1 MKTSLLMVLFSVLLI
16 ENVNARNFREG
27 HFIMTL
33 TDKEAN
39 PITNATVYVKTLN
52 RTGLAAGAYDS
63 HYTTFSAQTDSHGVA
78 DVAFQFL
85 TSHFDWWLDTPSHHS
100 GEVGFQSDHL
110 SPTIVRSDYWN
121 PDTNT
126 VEGLVRY
133 NELKALDEAGDYEAY
148 ARKFEHKS
156 ITYASNTVYKSLS
169 FYPKRNPQPMY
180 AYGDMCGLKLPTTKV
195 ATTNDGVEIVKY
207 STVSI
212 DLKNGVV
219 VPYTEDGRPDE
230 DFYLERYSVV
240 TNGVK
245 NFYGRM
251 CFRPGCGAYKGTKRD
266 ETSFP
271 SIYEA
276 DTNAQYLSQIEFSSV
291 RDVRTGEVV
300 SMRHLLE
307 ENEYLVMRTR
317 IEVGQDGQT
326 NGWHY
331 LKMLGPVSV
340 RREFVFD
347 QTVFNPRLNDA
358 NLEFDVQENLAGSR
372 GQSRWP

>member
-100 GEVGFQSDHL
+100 GEIGFQSDSL

-133 NELKALDEAGDYEAY
+133 NELKALGEAGDYEAY
-148 ARKFEHKS
+148 ARKFEHKN

-169 FYPKRNPQPMY
+169 FYPKRNPQPMH
-180 AYGDMCGLKLPTTKV
+180 AYGRMNSIVLPGPGLRTE
-195 ATTNDGVEIVKY
+195 TNGCVFI
-207 STVSI
+207 SCPTVSV
-212 DLKNGVV
+212 DLKKCSLLPPFG
-219 VPYTEDGRPDE
+219 DGEVE
-230 DFYLERYSVV
+230 DFSLERYCVE
-240 TNGVK
+240 TNNVQD
-245 NFYGRM
+245 FYGRM
-251 CFRPGCGAYKGTKRD
+251 VFRSGCGVYRANKTSD
-266 ETSFP
+266 ESFP
-271 SIYEA
+271 STYQA
-276 DTNAQYLSQIEFSSV
+276 DVLHSYDPVLNFRVV
-291 RDVRTGEVV
+291 RDLSTGHVI
-300 SMRHLLE
+300 SSQRLLE
-307 ENEYLVMRTR
+307 NDEYLVSRTR
-317 IEVGQDGQT
+317 LSVSAENVT
-326 NGWHY
+326 NGWY
-331 LKMLGPVSV
+331 YSKMIGPIRIRGDLSFTQV
-340 RREFVFD
+340 
-347 QTVFNPRLNDA
+347 VFNPRLNDT
-358 NLEFDVQENLAGSR
+358 NLEFDVRENLSGTR
-372 GQSRWP
+372 GESRWP